1 VAEGTTLSPV
11 SCTVP
16 TPLTPKIWP
25 SAPNIFSKI
34 FLHHYIFRTR
44 VSIWLYSSMTC
55 GHIIGVRTIFHLP
68 RTSHYCTLVAVLI
81 WDITGS
87 PHNVI
92 LCSLIPIPYYSIHP
106 LQYLP
111 ACASLWFMEL
121 VQAFSMARLSDG
133 CWRLRLASDL
143 IHRRHRH
150 HGAAAAGADK
160 NPLSWEPCY
169 AIKLNCWSVF
179 TTSVRRRDAVNSVL

>member
-1 VAEGTTLSPV
+1 MAEGTTLSPV

-106 LQYLP
+106 LLACLRVSLIYG
-111 ACASLWFMEL
+111 ACAGVFYGATEWRMLATSPRLWFNPSP
-121 VQAFSMARLSDG
+121 APSP
-133 CWRLRLASDL
+133 WRCSSRSRQESAKLRTVLRHQTQFL
-143 IHRRHRH
+143 IHLYDV
-150 HGAAAAGADK
+150 GAA
-160 NPLSWEPCY
+160 
-169 AIKLNCWSVF
+169 
-179 TTSVRRRDAVNSVL
+179 